1 MTFLHPWAIWIG
13 VAAAAGPLLIHWLTR
28 PRPTRYPLS
37 TLRFVREAIRQRRS
51 WHRLRDALLLIL
63 RTLAVLLIALA
74 LARPQWGQ
82 RLQVSDLGGSD
93 AVRVVLLDVSQSMAA
108 REGAVEQIERA
119 RTIAARWL
127 RYRPGLAANL
137 ILAGAGRRAC
147 SRCRRR
153 TSTPCATSWRTAAP
167 CRNGWMSIG
176 PWTWPPACWP
186 PLPRPIIAGGSWWWS
201 AISIRSSWAKADFSP
216 LPADTRIQL
225 ESTAPAQPLANVADP
240 ARPGPCGWLPGRH
253 ATGRRRGQLYAHR
266 RARSPSRRPS
276 AIRPGG

>member
-51 WHRLRDALLLIL
+51 WHRLRNCAAADPADAGRVADRPGPGTAAMGAAAPGL
-63 RTLAVLLIALA
+63 RSRRQRRRAGGAAGRQPEHGGPRGGRRADRAGPHHRRPLAPLSARA
-74 LARPQWGQ
+74 GGQPDSRRARPQG
-82 RLQVSDLGGSD
+82 VFE
-93 AVRVVLLDVSQSMAA
+93 V
-108 REGAVEQIERA
+108 
-119 RTIAARWL
+119 
-127 RYRPGLAANL
+127 
-137 ILAGAGRRAC
+137 
-147 SRCRRR
+147 RRR
-153 TSTPCATSWRTAAP
+153 TSTPCATSWPAAAP
-167 CRNGWMSIG
+167 CRNVWMSIG
-176 PWTWPPACWP
+176 PWTWPPACCAPASPADHRRRELVRGQRFP
-186 PLPRPIIAGGSWWWS
+186 PLL
-201 AISIRSSWAKADFSP
+201 WAKADFSP

-225 ESTAPAQPLANVADP
+225 ESTAPAQPLANVGIS
-240 ARPGPCGWLPGRH
+240 RPGPCGWLPGRH